1 MSVLVA
7 ESYAVVRDLVTDVKA
22 LSTGE
27 RNHVLW
33 YACDGGDLSMVKS
46 VIRAGCDVDH
56 FHRGHTPLMMASIRG
71 HDDVVKE
78 LILAGCK
85 VDLRSSKY
93 CVGWLRFITMVAS
106 AWPSLVVWAMVTL
119 FVVMGGCYW
128 LVVLTIALDFL
139 SMDSFKVSGILRMKS
154 RTKVMA
160 WAGIVP
166 AVVLVCIWRATAEE
180 AQVVGTT
187 VSVSMTVLV
196 PVLMAVTGIGVITV
210 LKGVTDT
217 GAEGVTA
224 VLAVAGAG
232 IGAWFEAGAE
242 IETLVRTGTVGMVV
256 TVTGILA
263 LTLTVAKAGTEALPL
278 LFGAIMTVVVT
289 TVGTWGLA
297 LGDAFLQPDAV
308 SMTSAVPAIGILALP
323 LIEVIKRLSSVTG
336 MTALHY
342 AAWYDH
348 ITCGTHLVEAG
359 ANVQVENKYF
369 RTPLHIC
376 SHRFRAAVKRS
387 QSSPRKRVIAVIGN
401 SEYGKSTLIAALQ
414 SESRTFFQRLV
425 YKLAQVHN
433 IKQRTAGIETVPFSS
448 AAYGEVLF
456 YDFAGQ
462 SDYHGPH
469 QPFLEAML
477 SIPGVSVTVLLLV
490 KVTEERAFITQQ
502 LIRWLQPLA
511 LASTPSTP
519 HVIAVG
525 SFLDQAKSKKEAH
538 QKLQGCI
545 DSVQKEYPSLKVQE
559 YFLLD
564 CREPESADIEGL
576 RSFLQQTQ
584 PIRSTSGPLLYNVR
598 WVMAQ
603 LQKAFSD
610 QSLQLT
616 TFRAWLRDNAQNL
629 PTGLPPPEDVCKDLS
644 AAGYILFLR
653 NKQDLS
659 QSWLVLDL
667 QTILHNVYGT
677 LFSPNRDVVNQFGLL
692 PCSHLSKLFPQLDS
706 KMIQEVLI
714 TLEFCIKVDLLLL
727 KDDVLSLT
735 EQDEVEGCLYFPALV
750 SAKADEVFTPAPQCV
765 HWACW
770 QLKTHDKHIILAH
783 LLQGILLHL
792 AATHVFIENE
802 LQPSER
808 MHCCRVWVNGLSWR
822 STTGVDVAVQ
832 VNKNS
837 TVQVIGRSREGPGEL
852 YQYMSSVTQS
862 IFKTIAK
869 LSPALKAT
877 PHIIHPFTGMDES
890 TSSPPTTCYPVASV
904 IRLVEAGD
912 KYVFSQPISSG
923 SGSVNYSRASLQELF
938 GGWSPSLTVVK
949 CLKEA
954 QEDTRE

>member
-1 MSVLVA
+1 M
-7 ESYAVVRDLVTDVKA
+7 
-22 LSTGE
+22 
-27 RNHVLW
+27 
-33 YACDGGDLSMVKS
+33 
-46 VIRAGCDVDH
+46 
-56 FHRGHTPLMMASIRG
+56 
-71 HDDVVKE
+71 
-78 LILAGCK
+78 
-85 VDLRSSKY
+85 
-93 CVGWLRFITMVAS
+93 
-106 AWPSLVVWAMVTL
+106 
-119 FVVMGGCYW
+119 
-128 LVVLTIALDFL
+128 
-139 SMDSFKVSGILRMKS
+139 
-154 RTKVMA
+154 
-160 WAGIVP
+160 
-166 AVVLVCIWRATAEE
+166 
-180 AQVVGTT
+180 
-187 VSVSMTVLV
+187 
-196 PVLMAVTGIGVITV
+196 
-210 LKGVTDT
+210 
-217 GAEGVTA
+217 
-224 VLAVAGAG
+224 
-232 IGAWFEAGAE
+232 
-242 IETLVRTGTVGMVV
+242 
-256 TVTGILA
+256 
-263 LTLTVAKAGTEALPL
+263 
-278 LFGAIMTVVVT
+278 
-289 TVGTWGLA
+289 
-297 LGDAFLQPDAV
+297 
-308 SMTSAVPAIGILALP
+308 
-323 LIEVIKRLSSVTG
+323 
-336 MTALHY
+336 
-342 AAWYDH
+342 
-348 ITCGTHLVEAG
+348 EAG
-359 ANVQVENKYF
+359 ANVQAENKYF

-448 AAYGEVLF
+448 AKYGEVLF

-502 LIRWLQPLA
+502 LIRWLEPLA
-511 LASTPSTP
+511 LASTSSTP

-576 RSFLQQTQ
+576 RSYLQQTQ

-603 LQKAFSD
+603 LQKSFSE

-616 TFRAWLRDNAQNL
+616 TFRVWLRDNAQNL

-692 PCSHLSKLFPQLDS
+692 PCSHLSKLFPQLDP

-714 TLEFCIKVDLLLL
+714 TLEFCIKIDPLLLKKTCLLLL
-727 KDDVLSLT
+727 
-735 EQDEVEGCLYFPALV
+735 EQDEIKGWLYFPALV
-750 SAKADEVFTPAPQCV
+750 SAKADEVFTPDPQCIQ
-765 HWACW
+765 WACW
-770 QLKTHDKHIILAH
+770 QLKTHDKHIIVAH

-822 STTGVDVAVQ
+822 STKGVDVAVHIS
-832 VNKNS
+832 NS
-837 TVQVIGRSREGPGEL
+837 NMVQVIARSKEGPGEL

-877 PHIIHPFTGMDES
+877 PYIIHPFTGMDES
-890 TSSPPTTCYPVASV
+890 TSSPPTTRYPVASV

-923 SGSVNYSRASLQELF
+923 SGSVNHSEASLQDLF

-949 CLKEA
+949 RLKEA
-954 QEDTRE
+954 QDDTRE

>member
-1 MSVLVA
+1 
-7 ESYAVVRDLVTDVKA
+7 
-22 LSTGE
+22 
-27 RNHVLW
+27 
-33 YACDGGDLSMVKS
+33 MVKS

-85 VDLRSSKY
+85 VDLPSSK
-93 CVGWLRFITMVAS
+93 CFIGWFRFITKMAL

-187 VSVSMTVLV
+187 VPVSMTVLV

-217 GAEGVTA
+217 GAGAVTA

-232 IGAWFEAGAE
+232 IGAWFEVGAE

-278 LFGAIMTVVVT
+278 LFGAIMTVAVT

-323 LIEVIKRLSSVTG
+323 LIEVIKRLSSVSG

-359 ANVQVENKYF
+359 ANVQAENKYF

-376 SHRFRAAVKRS
+376 SHSFGAAAQRT
-387 QSSPRKRVIAVIGN
+387 QPSPPKQVIAVIGN
-401 SEYGKSTLIAALQ
+401 TEYGKSTLIAALQ
-414 SESRTFFQRLV
+414 SESRTLFQRLV

-448 AAYGEVLF
+448 AKYGEVLF

-477 SIPGVSVTVLLLV
+477 SKPGMSVTVLLLV
-490 KVTEERAFITQQ
+490 KVTERQDVITQQ

-519 HVIAVG
+519 HVIVVG
-525 SFLDQAKSKKEAH
+525 SFLDREKSKKEAH

-545 DSVQKEYPSLKVQE
+545 ESVQKEYPSLKLQE
-559 YFLLD
+559 FFLLD
-564 CREPESADIEGL
+564 CRQPESAGIKGL
-576 RSFLQQTQ
+576 CSYLQRTQ
-584 PIRSTSGPLLYNVR
+584 PIRTTSGALLYNIH

-603 LQKAFSD
+603 LQKTTSE
-610 QSLQLT
+610 QSLQLQ
-616 TFRAWLRDNAQNL
+616 TFEAWLRDNAQSL
-629 PTGLPPPEDVCKDLS
+629 PSHLPPPEDVCKDLS

-653 NKQDLS
+653 SKQDLS

-677 LFSPNRDVVNQFGLL
+677 LFSPSQDVVNQFGLL
-692 PCSHLSKLFPQLDS
+692 HCSHLSELFLKLDP

-714 TLEFCIKVDLLLL
+714 TLEFCIRVDPLLL
-727 KDDVLSLT
+727 KEEMLSLT
-735 EQDEVEGCLYFPALV
+735 EQEEVEGWLYFPAPV
-750 SAKADEVFTPAPQCV
+750 SAEADEGSSHQ
-765 HWACW
+765 
-770 QLKTHDKHIILAH
+770 THI
-783 LLQGILLHL
+783 
-792 AATHVFIENE
+792 V
-802 LQPSER
+802 
-808 MHCCRVWVNGLSWR
+808 
-822 STTGVDVAVQ
+822 STG
-832 VNKNS
+832 
-837 TVQVIGRSREGPGEL
+837 
-852 YQYMSSVTQS
+852 
-862 IFKTIAK
+862 
-869 LSPALKAT
+869 
-877 PHIIHPFTGMDES
+877 H
-890 TSSPPTTCYPVASV
+890 
-904 IRLVEAGD
+904 AG
-912 KYVFSQPISSG
+912 
-923 SGSVNYSRASLQELF
+923 N
-938 GGWSPSLTVVK
+938 
-949 CLKEA
+949 
-954 QEDTRE
+954 